1 MSGIMT
7 AVAGS
12 LGSGTLYSAGWFE
25 QYQGT
30 ADTSPIT
37 ETLTSNFSTPESG
50 TYTWVGYLRPTSTAS
65 YTLGI
70 STTRSDP
77 SGLGATS
84 TGTFRI
90 GANAISGGGAAN
102 ITTNNSSGTYVI
114 SLTQGLYYPCRFT
127 WSWYLP
133 YIFFSGTNTSGTA
146 TFTLNSSTNVSGLI
160 FYNSATNGF

>member
-1 MSGIMT
+1 MTGIMT

-12 LGSGTLYSAGWFE
+12 LGNGTVYSAGWFE
-25 QYQGT
+25 QYEST

-37 ETLTSNFSTPESG
+37 VTLTSTAVSPQTG
-50 TYTWVGYLRPTSTAS
+50 TYTWVGYLKPASTAS

-77 SGLGATS
+77 GGLGATS
-84 TGTFRI
+84 TGSFRI

-114 SLTQGLYYPCRFT
+114 SLTQGLYYPCRFV
-127 WSWYLP
+127 WDWNLP
-133 YIFFSGTNTSGTA
+133 YNFFGGQSSSGTA
-146 TFTLNSSTNVSGLI
+146 TFTLNSSTNVSGLV